1 MGGRKPNPVFKR
13 NFTTQFINSWIFYF
27 SIKMR
32 HPTKNIIFQLNVFA
46 LRLKRSC
53 SMTAFWRH
61 ERKKVEWMW
70 NDARHEMKW
79 LLSSSIN
86 SSNNALIFGSW
97 AKQAYA
103 VSGIEAAFWNETFD
117 DREWGITDKMASLIE
132 IRDFSFRSQSDTE
145 KDRRYFIS
153 LYIVYR
159 VPRQTYLPPSFLYLF
174 TSI

>member
-1 MGGRKPNPVFKR
+1 MGGRKPNSVFKR

-32 HPTKNIIFQLNVFA
+32 HPTKNNNIIFQLNVFA
-46 LRLKRSC
+46 LCLKRSC

-61 ERKKVEWMW
+61 ERKEVEWMW

-86 SSNNALIFGSW
+86 SSNNALIFGS
-97 AKQAYA
+97 AVNAQAAGLKQAYA

-159 VPRQTYLPPSFLYLF
+159 
-174 TSI
+174 TSCA